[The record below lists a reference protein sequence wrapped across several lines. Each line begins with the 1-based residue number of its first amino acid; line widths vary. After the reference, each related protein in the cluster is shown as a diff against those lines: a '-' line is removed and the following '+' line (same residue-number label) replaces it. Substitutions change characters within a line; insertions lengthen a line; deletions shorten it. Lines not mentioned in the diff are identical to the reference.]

1 MIESGREKEGA
12 GMKKKLIVCGIMTA
26 VLLLGGCGRQGKGAE
41 SSEVFSGSAEVS
53 VETVQS
59 TKAGKDTQREMTK
72 ETESKEEIQASMD
85 DVTDKKEQE
94 SSQASQSE
102 KNAEAGKASGSGASN
117 QAGKASES
125 SKAAASSQSSEKDP
139 SSTKSTQENM
149 AGGSKDMSTG
159 GQSGGTDK
167 PIAHV
172 CNYGSGTVTTAATC
186 ASAGVKTFTCS
197 CGQSR
202 TEAIPATGHSMKTD
216 TTPASCTNAGKS
228 KTYCTA
234 CGYVESEKA
243 TDGAKGHSF
252 GAQVWVT
259 AQSCTQGG
267 YWNKTCFACGYT
279 EGGDGEPLGH
289 EPGGSNVSEES
300 GCDYYGTREIICSR
314 CGGVL
319 YTEDIPT
326 IPHIDENGDGECER
340 CHGPA

>member
-1 MIESGREKEGA
+1 
-12 GMKKKLIVCGIMTA
+12 MKRKLIVCGIMTA
-26 VLLLGGCGRQGKGAE
+26 ALLLGGCGRQAEGAE
-41 SSEVFSGSAEVS
+41 RSEALSGSVEAS
-53 VETVQS
+53 VETFQS
-59 TKAGKDTQREMTK
+59 IEAGEKIQK
-72 ETESKEEIQASMD
+72 ETEEGSESKEESQASKD
-85 DVTDKKEQE
+85 IETDKKERE
-94 SSQASQSE
+94 SSQTQAGRSG
-102 KNAEAGKASGSGASN
+102 KNEETGKASGSGALN

-125 SKAAASSQSSEKDP
+125 SKSAASSQNGDKKEP
-139 SSTKSTQENM
+139 SSTKNAQENS
-149 AGGSKDMSTG
+149 AGGSKDMPTG
-159 GQSGGTDK
+159 GQSGGTDQ
-167 PIAHV
+167 PAAHV
-172 CNYGSGTVTTAATC
+172 CDYGSGTVTTAATC

-197 CGQSR
+197 CGKSR

-216 TTPASCTNAGKS
+216 STPASCTDAGKS

-243 TDGAKGHSF
+243 TEGAKGHSF

-267 YWNKTCFACGYT
+267 YWNKTCSACGYT

-289 EPGGSNVSEES
+289 EPGESKVSEEP

-314 CGGVL
+314 CEGVL

-340 CHGPA
+340 CNGPA